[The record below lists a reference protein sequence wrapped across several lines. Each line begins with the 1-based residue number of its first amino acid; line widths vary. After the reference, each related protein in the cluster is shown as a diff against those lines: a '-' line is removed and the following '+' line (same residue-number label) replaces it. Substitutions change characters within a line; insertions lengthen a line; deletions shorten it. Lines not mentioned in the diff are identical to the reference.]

1 VEIKYNMK
9 KYSWIISLTIGLVL
23 LVIGLVM
30 KNSPF
35 PFFILIGFMLI
46 TFGIFISVFGVIE
59 KLIK

>member
-1 VEIKYNMK
+1 VEIKYNLK
-9 KYSWIISLTIGLVL
+9 KYGWIIFLTIGLVL

-35 PFFILIGFMLI
+35 PFFIFIGFMLI

>member
-1 VEIKYNMK
+1 MK
-9 KYSWIISLTIGLVL
+9 KYGWIISLTIGLVL
-23 LVIGLVM
+23 LVVGLVM